1 MPQSAAIVKFPP
13 EKARKRVVIESVRP
27 EIDGGRFPAKRC
39 VGEHVRV
46 EADIVV
52 DGHEIIAAQLLFRR
66 EQEHDWQIAPMYPLV
81 NDRWRGDFQVLELGR
96 YIYALQAWVDHFLTW
111 QRDLIKRV
119 EAGQDLSLEFL
130 IGADLIAGGARRAP
144 EPEADRLGAWADRLR
159 DANDSQRLTA
169 AQDPDLTALLSR
181 YPDGAFITTY
191 DKNLTVVV
199 DPVLARCSTWY
210 EMFPRSCSPVSG
222 RHATLQECEA
232 RLPYIAR
239 MGFDVLYISPIHPIG
254 LTNRKGKNNLSP
266 AAPDDVGSPW
276 AIGSRAGGHKA
287 LHPELG
293 TLADF
298 QHFLGQAREHGLQVA
313 LDLAYQGSP
322 DHPYVTEHPQWFRRR
337 PDNTVQYAENPPK
350 KYEDIYPFDFETEDW
365 PALWDEFKS
374 IVLFWLDQGVR
385 IFRVDNPHTK
395 PFHFWEWL
403 ITDIKRLC
411 PEVIFLA
418 EAFTRP
424 KVMYRLAKLGFSQS
438 YTYFAWRNTKWELEQ
453 YFTELARSEVREFF
467 RPNLWPNTPDI
478 LTEYLQFGGRPAFM
492 IRLVLAAT
500 LGANYGIYGPAFE
513 LCEVQPREPGSEE
526 YLDSEKYQIRSWD
539 INRPDS
545 LRDFISLVN
554 RIRRDNPALQSD
566 DTLTFF
572 PISNEQLI
580 CYSKHTHDFANMIIT
595 VVNLNPNHPQ
605 GGWLDLPLRDLGLD
619 PAQPYQVHD
628 LLGGG
633 RFLWYGA
640 RNYIELN
647 PRSLPAHIFRVRR
660 RVRTER
666 DFDYYL

>member
-46 EADIVV
+46 EADIVA

-96 YIYALQAWVDHFLTW
+96 YVYALQAWVDHFLTW

-119 EAGQDLSLEFL
+119 EAGQDLSMEFL
-130 IGADLIAGGARRAP
+130 IGADLIAAGARRAP
-144 EPEADRLGAWADRLR
+144 EPEAGRLRAWADRLR
-159 DANDSQRLTA
+159 DAQDSQRLAA

-181 YPDGAFITTY
+181 YPDAAFITTY

-222 RHATLQECEA
+222 RHATLQECES
-232 RLPYIAR
+232 RLPDIAR
-239 MGFDVLYISPIHPIG
+239 MGFDVLYLPPIHPIG
-254 LTNRKGKNNLSP
+254 LTNRKGKNNQSP

-298 QHFLGQAREHGLQVA
+298 QHFLAQAREHGLQVA

-365 PALWDEFKS
+365 PA
-374 IVLFWLDQGVR
+374 
-385 IFRVDNPHTK
+385 
-395 PFHFWEWL
+395 
-403 ITDIKRLC
+403 
-411 PEVIFLA
+411 
-418 EAFTRP
+418 
-424 KVMYRLAKLGFSQS
+424 
-438 YTYFAWRNTKWELEQ
+438 
-453 YFTELARSEVREFF
+453 
-467 RPNLWPNTPDI
+467 
-478 LTEYLQFGGRPAFM
+478 
-492 IRLVLAAT
+492 
-500 LGANYGIYGPAFE
+500 
-513 LCEVQPREPGSEE
+513 
-526 YLDSEKYQIRSWD
+526 
-539 INRPDS
+539 
-545 LRDFISLVN
+545 
-554 RIRRDNPALQSD
+554 
-566 DTLTFF
+566 
-572 PISNEQLI
+572 
-580 CYSKHTHDFANMIIT
+580 T
-595 VVNLNPNHPQ
+595 V
-605 GGWLDLPLRDLGLD
+605 G
-619 PAQPYQVHD
+619 
-628 LLGGG
+628 
-633 RFLWYGA
+633 
-640 RNYIELN
+640 
-647 PRSLPAHIFRVRR
+647 
-660 RVRTER
+660 
-666 DFDYYL
+666 